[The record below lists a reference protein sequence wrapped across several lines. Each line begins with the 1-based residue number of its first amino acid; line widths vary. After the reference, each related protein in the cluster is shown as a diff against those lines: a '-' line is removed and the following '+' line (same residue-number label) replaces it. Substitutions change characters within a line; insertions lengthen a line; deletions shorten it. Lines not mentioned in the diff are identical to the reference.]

1 MEVLALLIPLS
12 IVLVGAALWFF
23 VWASDNDQF
32 EDLDHH
38 AMDIFDDTATD
49 NTVAKNTVLDETEG
63 NS

>member
-23 VWASDNDQF
+23 IWATDNDQF

-38 AMDIFDDTATD
+38 AMDIFDDT
-49 NTVAKNTVLDETEG
+49 EG